1 MNYLSDSE
9 YETYGLE
16 SATPES
22 FVAAASS
29 LINTYCRRPTLAI
42 IEFTERIRVFP
53 GRNNVQLT
61 NLPLA
66 ALPGANSPLVSG
78 RGRYAPPRRGED
90 TTMWEL
96 TQIALVYSLPGTWVN
111 LDLTTFDYFADTG
124 EVSWLGG
131 PLGLAFDEIELVY
144 TAGFSQVPDP
154 VKFACAQLVKNAQ
167 ATPALNVR
175 AGSLGTLNSMHLEY
189 FSDTLLDSTVQ
200 GMLAPYVA
208 QKVG

>member
-16 SATPES
+16 PATPQS

-29 LINTYCRRPTLAI
+29 LINMYCRRPTLAI
-42 IEFTERIRVFP
+42 VEFIERIRVVP

-66 ALPGANSPLVSG
+66 ALSPATSPLVSG

-90 TTMWEL
+90 TAMWEL
-96 TQIALVYSLPGTWVN
+96 AEIALVYALPGTWV
-111 LDLTTFDYFADTG
+111 DLNVSSFDYFAETG
-124 EVSWLGG
+124 EVSWLGN
-131 PLGLAFDEIELVY
+131 PLGLAFDEIELTY

-175 AGSLGTLNSMHLEY
+175 AGTVNSMHLEY
-189 FSDTLLDSTVQ
+189 FSDTLIDSTVQ